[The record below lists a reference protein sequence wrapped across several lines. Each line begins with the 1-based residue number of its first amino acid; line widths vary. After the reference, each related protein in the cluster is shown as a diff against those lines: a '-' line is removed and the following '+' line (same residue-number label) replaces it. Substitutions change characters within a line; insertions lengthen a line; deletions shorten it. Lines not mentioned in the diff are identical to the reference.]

1 MRPSV
6 DRDELPARSRAFAK
20 VNESPSPGRVV
31 KGEVHY
37 FNQSTITFH
46 ALTI

>member
-6 DRDELPARSRAFAK
+6 DRDELPARSRAFARL
-20 VNESPSPGRVV
+20 NESPSERV
-31 KGEVHY
+31 GERDVLY

-46 ALTI
+46 ALIN

>member
-20 VNESPSPGRVV
+20 VNESPSPSN
-31 KGEVHY
+31 HN
-37 FNQSTITFH
+37 F
-46 ALTI
+46 